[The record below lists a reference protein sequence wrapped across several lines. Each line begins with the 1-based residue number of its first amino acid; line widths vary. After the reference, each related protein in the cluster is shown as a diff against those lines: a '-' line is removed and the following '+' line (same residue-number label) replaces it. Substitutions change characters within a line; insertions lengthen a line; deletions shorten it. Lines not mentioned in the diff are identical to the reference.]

1 MLKSS
6 PVRVVP
12 PARVDFTAED
22 RQWIADRIQEVL
34 ASGRLTLGTYGEEF
48 ERRFADYLGA
58 KHAVAVNCGT
68 SALEI
73 IFRALG
79 VEGRDVLVPANTNY
93 VTVVAVVHA
102 GGRPVLMGTE
112 AETLGTAPEE
122 VERCITPNTRGS
134 HGCFRTRRLS
144 PLCGSFFPKGN
155 GAPREGVRGHNTSL
169 IKTG

>member
-79 VEGRDVLVPANTNY
+79 VEGRDVLVPANSNY

-122 VERCITPNTRGS
+122 VERCITPNTAGFPWLLSELAGS
-134 HGCFRTRRLS
+134 ALFVVAS
-144 PLCGSFFPKGN
+144 SQ
-155 GAPREGVRGHNTSL
+155 RETERPVRASGDT
-169 IKTG
+169 IRA

>member
-48 ERRFADYLGA
+48 ERRFGDYLGA
-58 KHAVAVNCGT
+58 KHGVAVNSGT

-93 VTVVAVVHA
+93 GTVAAVVHV
-102 GGRPVLMGTE
+102 GGRPVLMDTE

-122 VERCITPNTRGS
+122 VERCITPNTAG
-134 HGCFRTRRLS
+134 FPWLLPNS
-144 PLCGSFFPKGN
+144 PAQP
-155 GAPREGVRGHNTSL
+155 SL
-169 IKTG
+169 W

>member
-22 RQWIADRIQEVL
+22 PQWIADRIQQVL
-34 ASGRLTLGTYGEEF
+34 GSGCLTLGTYGEEF

-58 KHAVAVNCGT
+58 KHGVAVNSGT

-93 VTVVAVVHA
+93 GTVAAVVHA
-102 GGRPVLMGTE
+102 GGRPVLMDTE
-112 AETLGTAPEE
+112 AETLG
-122 VERCITPNTRGS
+122 
-134 HGCFRTRRLS
+134 S
-144 PLCGSFFPKGN
+144 PVQP
-155 GAPREGVRGHNTSL
+155 SL
-169 IKTG
+169 W

>member
-22 RQWIADRIQEVL
+22 PQWIADRIQQVL
-34 ASGRLTLGTYGEEF
+34 GSGCLTLGTYGEEF

-58 KHAVAVNCGT
+58 KHGVAVNSGT

-93 VTVVAVVHA
+93 GTVAAVVHA
-102 GGRPVLMGTE
+102 GGRPVLMDTE

-122 VERCITPNTRGS
+122 VERCITPNTAG
-134 HGCFRTRRLS
+134 FPRLLRNS
-144 PLCGSFFPKGN
+144 PVQP
-155 GAPREGVRGHNTSL
+155 SL
-169 IKTG
+169 W